1 MNRRNDEVMDMFGFQ
16 MTRAVLLAALLL
28 TTAALPAAAQP
39 TATLAG
45 TVVTPTGETVT
56 DGVVRLVD
64 VRRRVALDEDG
75 RFRFENLPAGTYL
88 VEVVSPSFGSG
99 VERVVVAA
107 GETTEARVVIDR
119 TTVSDSV
126 VVTASP
132 DARSQLEVA
141 QPTSVLDGEELE
153 LRLQASL
160 GETLNE
166 QPGINSTY
174 FGPGASRPIIR
185 GLGGDR
191 VRILDG
197 GIGVGDA
204 SNTSPDHAV
213 AADPLGAERIEVV
226 RGPATLLYGSSA
238 VGGVVNVLDG
248 RIPSYVPEA
257 SLAGTVELIGG
268 TVADER
274 TGALALE
281 GGSGH
286 WAWHLGGMRR
296 ETDDYDTPEGLLENS
311 ALETDGANLGVSYVN
326 GRGFLGVSV
335 SGYDTLYGVP
345 GGHGHEEEDGH
356 EEEGEEHEEGEEEEV
371 VRVDLQQRRV
381 DLKGELATDLPGVR
395 GVKLRLGVA
404 DYEHTEL
411 EGEETGTFF
420 TNDSIEGR
428 LELIQARRGSL
439 SGSFGLQWLESDFEA
454 VGEEAFVP
462 PSQTT
467 SWALFAFEELT
478 IDDAT
483 RFQFGARYETQDVEP
498 GPDFLPARSFD
509 GLSGS
514 LGLLRDLGESYAV
527 AVNVAHTERAPSAT
541 ELYADGPHVATN
553 TFELGDPD
561 LGLETSLGVDLS
573 LRKREGR
580 LTGVFNVFTNRFD
593 DYVFERFTGLE
604 EEGLDVVR
612 FVQEDAVFTGAEL
625 DLVVALARMDDGHVD
640 LLLSGDYVDAELDDT
655 GEPLPR
661 VPPLRYGVGVNVHQG
676 PWRASAEVRR
686 VQEQDDV
693 SFAETPT
700 DGFTL
705 VNASVSYRLFVGDMI
720 ADLLLRGTNLTDEEA
735 RIHSSFLKD
744 EAPLPG
750 RDLSLALRLR
760 F

>member
-1 MNRRNDEVMDMFGFQ
+1 MFEFQ
-16 MTRAVLLAALLL
+16 LSRAILIAALFSLAG
-28 TTAALPAAAQP
+28 TATLPAAAQSAAP
-39 TATLAG
+39 ATSVSTGTLTG
-45 TVVTPTGETVT
+45 TVTTPSGETVT

-64 VRRRVALDEDG
+64 LRRRVTLGDDG
-75 RFRFENLPAGTYL
+75 RFRFEGLPAGTYL
-88 VEVVSPSFGSG
+88 VEVASPSFGSG
-99 VERVVVAA
+99 VERVMVAA
-107 GETTEARVVIDR
+107 GESADVTVVIDR

-153 LRLQASL
+153 LRLEASL

-166 QPGINSTY
+166 QPGISSTY

-197 GIGVGDA
+197 GIGSGDA
-204 SNTSPDHAV
+204 SSTSPDHAV

-238 VGGVVNVLDG
+238 VGGVVNVLDD

-257 SLAGTVELIGG
+257 AFAGTVELIGG

-296 ETDDYDTPEGLLENS
+296 ETDDYDTPLGILENS
-311 ALETDGANLGVSYVN
+311 ALEADGTNAGVSYVN

-345 GGHGHEEEDGH
+345 GGHGHEEEH
-356 EEEGEEHEEGEEEEV
+356 EEEEEEA
-371 VRVDLQQRRV
+371 VRIELEQRRV
-381 DLKGELATDLPGVR
+381 DLKGELAADLPGVR

-428 LELIQARRGSL
+428 LELIQAKRGSL
-439 SGSFGLQWLESDFEA
+439 SGSFGFQLVDADFEA
-454 VGEEAFVP
+454 IGEEAFVP

-467 SWALFAFEELT
+467 SWALFAFEELEL
-478 IDDAT
+478 DAAT
-483 RFQFGARYETQDVEP
+483 RFQFGARYETQDVDP
-498 GPDFLPARSFD
+498 RPDFLPSRSFD
-509 GLSGS
+509 GISGS

-527 AVNVAHTERAPSAT
+527 AFNVARTERAPSAT
-541 ELYADGPHVATN
+541 ELFADGPHVATG

-561 LGLETSLGVDLS
+561 LGKETSLGLDLS

-580 LTGVFNVFTNRFD
+580 VTGVVNVFTNRFD
-593 DYVFERFTGLE
+593 GYVFERFTGLVE
-604 EEGLDVVR
+604 DGLDVVR

-640 LLLSGDYVDAELDDT
+640 LRLSGDYVDAELDS

-661 VPPLRYGVGVNVHQG
+661 IPPMRYGVGVNVHQG
-676 PWRASAEVRR
+676 RWRGSAEVRR

-693 SFAETPT
+693 AFAETPT

-705 VNASVSYRLFVGDMI
+705 VNASVSYRLFVGDLI
-720 ADLLLRGTNLTDEEA
+720 ADLLLKGTNLTDREA
-735 RIHSSFLKD
+735 RVHSSFLKE